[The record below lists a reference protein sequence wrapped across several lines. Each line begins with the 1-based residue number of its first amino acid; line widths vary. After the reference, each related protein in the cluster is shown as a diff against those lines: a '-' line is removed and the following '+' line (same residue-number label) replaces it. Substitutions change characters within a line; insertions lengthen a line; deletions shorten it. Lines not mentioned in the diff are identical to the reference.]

1 MSARYSAVPLAEAR
15 EESEFG
21 GKAVQLGA
29 AIRARLPVPPGVALG
44 TEVVAATAAGDPTAT
59 AVLSNLRKSIEGP
72 LAVRSSCVG
81 EDSAVASFAGQHQTR
96 LNVRTAEQLTDAV
109 AAVWRSGRSE
119 AALAYRRKLGLG
131 EEPRMGVVVQQL
143 VEPEVAGVLFTRN
156 PVTGAGERLIEAAW
170 GLGESV
176 VQGLVTPDIYRVSR
190 SGEVLEC
197 TPGTKDVAVYI
208 LPEGGTQKA
217 KVPAKFVRT
226 LCLDD
231 ARLRELHALAMR
243 CEKTF
248 GGAQDLEWAFA
259 GGTLYLLQR
268 RAVTSA
274 MKKAGDR

>member
-1 MSARYSAVPLAEAR
+1 VVSVSYAAVPLGEAR

-29 AIRARLPVPPGVALG
+29 AIRAGLPVPPGMALG
-44 TEVVAATAAGDPTAT
+44 TEVVAAAAAGDPAAT
-59 AVLSNLRKSIEGP
+59 AVLSNLRESLKGP

-96 LNVRTAEQLTDAV
+96 LNVRTAEQLADAV
-109 AAVWRSGRSE
+109 GDVWRSGRSE

-156 PVTGAGERLIEAAW
+156 PVTGAEERLIEAAW

-176 VQGLVTPDIYRVSR
+176 VQGLVTPDIYRVSC
-190 SGEVLEC
+190 SGEVLER
-197 TPGTKDVAVYI
+197 TPGTKDVAVHI
-208 LPEGGTQKA
+208 LPEGGTREA
-217 KVPAKFVRT
+217 EVPAELVCA

-231 ARLRELHALAMR
+231 KQLRELHALAMR

-248 GGAQDLEWAFA
+248 GGTQDLEWAFA
-259 GGTLYLLQR
+259 GGALYLLQR
-268 RAVTSA
+268 RVVT
-274 MKKAGDR
+274 KYDEERR

>member
-96 LNVRTAEQLTDAV
+96 LNVRTAEQLADAV
-109 AAVWRSGRSE
+109 GDVWRSGRSE

-131 EEPRMGVVVQQL
+131 E
-143 VEPEVAGVLFTRN
+143 
-156 PVTGAGERLIEAAW
+156 
-170 GLGESV
+170 SV
-176 VQGLVTPDIYRVSR
+176 VQGLVTPDIYRISR

-274 MKKAGDR
+274 MKKGDDR